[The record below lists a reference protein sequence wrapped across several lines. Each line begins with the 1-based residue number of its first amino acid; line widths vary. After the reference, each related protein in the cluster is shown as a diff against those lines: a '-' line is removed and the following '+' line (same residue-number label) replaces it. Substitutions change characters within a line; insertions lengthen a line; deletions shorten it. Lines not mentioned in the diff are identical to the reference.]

1 MKLSTRNS
9 VERGKSVNIAEPG
22 IRRELHRQIDFFA
35 VTVSEANLSTNNRPR
50 EVCQFAALTS
60 RIARKVLI
68 HSEFPYTIFDTDQR
82 APSSRHEAFDGVQR
96 GHHVRQSIR
105 EQGRRDRNRHP
116 SARKGRFLACVRIRH
131 QMRATAIPPT
141 PTHLAASMRVVA
153 SHLHMRRVT
162 IDTARDAVLD
172 AARTV
177 KAGTA
182 TPEIVTLV
190 DRLEKVT
197 GVDIAELGNDAEDW
211 REV

>member
-1 MKLSTRNS
+1 MCPDT
-9 VERGKSVNIAEPG
+9 
-22 IRRELHRQIDFFA
+22 
-35 VTVSEANLSTNNRPR
+35 
-50 EVCQFAALTS
+50 TS
-60 RIARKVLI
+60 DE
-68 HSEFPYTIFDTDQR
+68 SYGD
-82 APSSRHEAFDGVQR
+82 PSDSDA
-96 GHHVRQSIR
+96 
-105 EQGRRDRNRHP
+105 
-116 SARKGRFLACVRIRH
+116 
-131 QMRATAIPPT
+131 
-141 PTHLAASMRVVA
+141 LAASMRVVA